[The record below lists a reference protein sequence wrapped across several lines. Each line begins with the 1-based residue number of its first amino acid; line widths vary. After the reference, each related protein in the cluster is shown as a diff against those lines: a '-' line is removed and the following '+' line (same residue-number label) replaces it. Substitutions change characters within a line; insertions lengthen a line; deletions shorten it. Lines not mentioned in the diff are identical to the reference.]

1 MNPKMKDIASRANV
15 SVSTVSKIIN
25 KETKNF
31 RKETVDRVQKIIKE
45 MGYAP
50 NIVARSMVTK
60 KTGLIGLILP
70 DISNLYF
77 AEMAKGIEIALRHME
92 YNMILCNC
100 NDSDERE
107 KAYIDIM
114 RQKCVDGI
122 ILIPVLSSSVDIT
135 YTTILK
141 GIPFVILDRIFS
153 KENTQIDSVSFDNIL
168 GGYIAV
174 KHLTDYG
181 HKKIGCVTGPLL
193 NKSAH
198 DRFIGFKNALAQ
210 ASIPFQS
217 ELICQADY
225 KYQGGY
231 KATHKLLKNN
241 ITALVVQNDLMA
253 CGAYRAA
260 QEMGIEIPN
269 QLNVI
274 GYDDTDYTQ
283 ILFPTLTSVLQPN
296 QKMGEV
302 AAKMLVHKIQKSD
315 YQNKIV
321 FKPLLV
327 VRESTC
333 AVV

>member
-1 MNPKMKDIASRANV
+1 M
-15 SVSTVSKIIN
+15 
-25 KETKNF
+25 
-31 RKETVDRVQKIIKE
+31 
-45 MGYAP
+45 
-50 NIVARSMVTK
+50 
-60 KTGLIGLILP
+60 
-70 DISNLYF
+70 
-77 AEMAKGIEIALRHME
+77 
-92 YNMILCNC
+92 
-100 NDSDERE
+100 
-107 KAYIDIM
+107 
-114 RQKCVDGI
+114 
-122 ILIPVLSSSVDIT
+122 
-135 YTTILK
+135 
-141 GIPFVILDRIFS
+141 
-153 KENTQIDSVSFDNIL
+153 
-168 GGYIAV
+168 
-174 KHLTDYG
+174 
-181 HKKIGCVTGPLL
+181 L

-296 QKMGEV
+296 QK
-302 AAKMLVHKIQKSD
+302 KMCIRDSLSLHQFRKLATSNLKM
-315 YQNKIV
+315 
-321 FKPLLV
+321 V
-327 VRESTC
+327 VQMPMILI
-333 AVV
+333 

>member
-153 KENTQIDSVSFDNIL
+153 K
-168 GGYIAV
+168 
-174 KHLTDYG
+174 
-181 HKKIGCVTGPLL
+181 
-193 NKSAH
+193 
-198 DRFIGFKNALAQ
+198 
-210 ASIPFQS
+210 
-217 ELICQADY
+217 
-225 KYQGGY
+225 
-231 KATHKLLKNN
+231 
-241 ITALVVQNDLMA
+241 
-253 CGAYRAA
+253 
-260 QEMGIEIPN
+260 
-269 QLNVI
+269 
-274 GYDDTDYTQ
+274 
-283 ILFPTLTSVLQPN
+283 
-296 QKMGEV
+296 
-302 AAKMLVHKIQKSD
+302 
-315 YQNKIV
+315 
-321 FKPLLV
+321 
-327 VRESTC
+327 
-333 AVV
+333 

>member
-122 ILIPVLSSSVDIT
+122 IFNSGVKFKCRHYV
-135 YTTILK
+135 YN
-141 GIPFVILDRIFS
+141 
-153 KENTQIDSVSFDNIL
+153 NTQRNPICYFRQNIFK
-168 GGYIAV
+168 G
-174 KHLTDYG
+174 KHTNRQ
-181 HKKIGCVTGPLL
+181 C
-193 NKSAH
+193 
-198 DRFIGFKNALAQ
+198 FF
-210 ASIPFQS
+210 
-217 ELICQADY
+217 
-225 KYQGGY
+225 
-231 KATHKLLKNN
+231 
-241 ITALVVQNDLMA
+241 
-253 CGAYRAA
+253 
-260 QEMGIEIPN
+260 
-269 QLNVI
+269 
-274 GYDDTDYTQ
+274 
-283 ILFPTLTSVLQPN
+283 
-296 QKMGEV
+296 
-302 AAKMLVHKIQKSD
+302 
-315 YQNKIV
+315 
-321 FKPLLV
+321 
-327 VRESTC
+327 
-333 AVV
+333 